1 MNYSSQKGVVR
12 LGNILL
18 EMRNI
23 TKLFP
28 GVKALDEVNIQ
39 VEEGEIHALCGENGA
54 GKSTL
59 MKVLSGI
66 HPFGTYEG
74 DIIYQGTECRFKT
87 IKDSERKGIVIIH
100 QELALV
106 PYLSIAEN
114 MFLGNEQIK
123 HKGVIDW
130 DKTNS
135 ECAKYLR
142 MVGLHENPRTLIKD
156 IGVGKQQLVEIAK
169 ALAKNVKLLIL
180 DEPTSSLNEQDAKNL
195 LDMLIRFKGEGIT
208 SILISHKL
216 NEISYCSDKIT
227 IIRDGKTI
235 ETLVKG
241 KDEISEPRIIRG
253 MVGREMK
260 NRFPAREHNIGD
272 VSLEIRDWTV
282 FHPLFTERKV
292 VDNVSITLRKGE
304 VVGISGL
311 IGAGR
316 TELCMSVFG
325 HAYGHNIS
333 GRLLLDGKEI
343 HLNDIPSAI
352 EHGIMY
358 VTEDRKGDGLI
369 ISDSIKHNI
378 SLSRPAFIAKNGV
391 IDQDLEAIKGKAFSA
406 ELGVKTPTIEQLVGN
421 LSGGNQQKVLL
432 AKALFAE
439 PDILMLDEPTRGVD
453 VGAKYEIYEIINKMV
468 ENGKSVLMISSEL
481 PELLGM
487 ADRIYVMNEGHLVA
501 ELPNDGTA
509 TQEKI
514 MGYIL
519 RDSNREI
526 SDTQNQTEGVT
537 QE

>member
-1 MNYSSQKGVVR
+1 M
-12 LGNILL
+12 LL

-23 TKLFP
+23 TKEFP
-28 GVKALDEVNIQ
+28 GVKALDQVNIQ
-39 VEEGEIHALCGENGA
+39 VEENEIHALCGENGA

-66 HPFGTYEG
+66 HPYGSYTG
-74 DIIYQGTECRFKT
+74 DIIYQGEECRFRN

-123 HKGVIDW
+123 KRGIVDW
-130 DKTNS
+130 DRTYS
-135 ECAKYLR
+135 ECSKYLA
-142 MVGLHENPRTLIKD
+142 MVGLQESPRTLIKD

-227 IIRDGKTI
+227 IIRDGQTI

-241 KDEISEPRIIRG
+241 RDEISEPRIIKG
-253 MVGREMK
+253 MVGREMT
-260 NRFPAREHNIGD
+260 NRFPQREHNIGD
-272 VSLEIRDWTV
+272 VSLEIRNWNV
-282 FHPLFTERKV
+282 YHPLFTERKL
-292 VDNVSITLRKGE
+292 VDDVSITLRKGE
-304 VVGISGL
+304 VVGSAGL

-325 HAYGHNIS
+325 RAYGHDIS
-333 GRLLLDGKEI
+333 GQLLLDGKEI
-343 HLNDIPSAI
+343 VLHDIPNAI

-358 VTEDRKGDGLI
+358 VTEDREGDGLI
-369 ISDSIKHNI
+369 ISDTIKHNI
-378 SLSRPAFIAKNGV
+378 SLCRPAFISEHGV
-391 IDQDLEAIKGKAFSA
+391 IDQDLETIKAKDYSK
-406 ELGVKTPTIEQLVGN
+406 ELRVKTPSVEQLVGN

-453 VGAKYEIYEIINKMV
+453 VGAKYEIYEIINSMV
-468 ENGKSVLMISSEL
+468 SNGKSVLMVSSEL

-501 ELPNDGTA
+501 EVNNDGTV
-509 TQEKI
+509 TQEQI

-519 RDSNREI
+519 RDSNKDI
-526 SDTQNQTEGVT
+526 SGINDDGGMTA
-537 QE
+537 

>member
-391 IDQDLEAIKGKAFSA
+391 IDQDREAIKGKAFSA